1 MAYNKKPLL
10 IGRLISKHNEITAA
24 QADKTGTTPA
34 GLVSL
39 YTCNVTEGALIEK
52 LHYETAAVASDASIL
67 TVFIKTSTT
76 TRLIAQRAIAATT
89 SDTTNTG
96 AFGDITD
103 GWYLENGQELLVGI
117 TALTSGRKIH
127 VSVYGGT
134 FNE

>member
-1 MAYNKKPLL
+1 MAYNKRPLL
-10 IGRLISKHNEITAA
+10 IGRIISKAGEITAA
-24 QADKTGTTPA
+24 QPDKTGTTPA
-34 GLVSL
+34 NLVSL
-39 YTCNVTEGALIEK
+39 YTCNVAEGALIEK

-67 TVFIKTSTT
+67 MVFIKTSGVA
-76 TRLIAQRAIAATT
+76 RLVAQRAISATT
-89 SDTTNTG
+89 SDNTNTG